1 MQDYIKM
8 SYESEKLAAT
18 LKAAREKKGLSQRAL
33 SARAGVPQSHI
44 SKIESGAVNLTVSS
58 LTAIANALD
67 LELAL
72 VPRKAAPAVRT
83 ITRSVND
90 VPKATPEARKEIAR
104 LAKQLEHIQSLK
116 IDSPAFEN
124 LQRQFREMRQFE
136 NLIRNT
142 DTLRSIREALKA
154 VEGAGGVAAL
164 QDVSKQMNS
173 LRNMLAHGVADEE
186 RTRLPRPAY
195 RLDGDND
202 E

>member
-1 MQDYIKM
+1 MI
-8 SYESEKLAAT
+8 YESEKLAAT
-18 LKAAREKKGLSQRAL
+18 LKAAREKKGLSQRKL
-33 SARAGVPQSHI
+33 SALAGVPQSHI

-72 VPRKAAPAVRT
+72 VPRKAASAVRA
-83 ITRSVND
+83 ITRSVSD
-90 VPKATPEARKEIAR
+90 APKTTPETRKELAR

-116 IDSPAFEN
+116 IDNPAFEN
-124 LQRQFREMRQFE
+124 LQRQFRELRQFG
-136 NLIRNT
+136 NMIRST

-154 VEGAGGVAAL
+154 VEGAGGIAELRDA
-164 QDVSKQMNS
+164 SRQMNS
-173 LRNMLAHGVADEE
+173 FRNTLARGIARED
-186 RTRLPRPAY
+186 RARLPRPAY

>member
-1 MQDYIKM
+1 M
-8 SYESEKLAAT
+8 SYESEKLAAI
-18 LKAAREKKGLSQRAL
+18 LKAARENKGLSQRSL
-33 SARAGVPQSHI
+33 SAHSGVPQSHI

-83 ITRSVND
+83 ITRSVSNAPT
-90 VPKATPEARKEIAR
+90 VSPETRKEIAR
-104 LAKQLEHIQSLK
+104 LAKQLEHIQSLN
-116 IDSPAFEN
+116 IDSSAFEK
-124 LQRQFREMRQFE
+124 LQGQFREMRQFG

-154 VEGAGGVAAL
+154 VESVGGVATM
-164 QDVSKQMNS
+164 QDASRQMNNF
-173 LRNMLAHGVADEE
+173 RNTLAHSMANED
-186 RTRLPRPAY
+186 RPRLPRPAY
-195 RLDGDND
+195 RLDGDDN

>member
-1 MQDYIKM
+1 M
-8 SYESEKLAAT
+8 SYETEKLAAT

-33 SARAGVPQSHI
+33 SASAGVPQSHI

-83 ITRSVND
+83 IARSVNAA
-90 VPKATPEARKEIAR
+90 PKATPEARKEVARIAKE
-104 LAKQLEHIQSLK
+104 LEYLKTLQLDTS
-116 IDSPAFEN
+116 AFEK
-124 LQRQFREMRQFE
+124 LQRQFRDLRQFE

-142 DTLRSIREALKA
+142 DALRSIREALKTID
-154 VEGAGGVAAL
+154 EAGGTAAL
-164 QDVSKQMNS
+164 LEASNQMNS
-173 LRNMLAHGVADEE
+173 FRNALAHGIANED
-186 RTRLPRPAY
+186 RARLPRPAY

>member
-1 MQDYIKM
+1 MT

-33 SARAGVPQSHI
+33 SSRAGVPQSHI

-90 VPKATPEARKEIAR
+90 VPKATPETRKEIAR
-104 LAKQLEHIQSLK
+104 LAKQVDHLRSLE
-116 IDSPAFEN
+116 IDTPAVET
-124 LQRQFREMRQFE
+124 LQRHFRELRQFE

-142 DTLRSIREALKA
+142 DALRSIRETLKA
-154 VEGAGGVAAL
+154 VDDAGGVSAL
-164 QDVSKQMNS
+164 REATNQMS
-173 LRNMLAHGVADEE
+173 SFRNALAHGLTEE
-186 RTRLPRPAY
+186 NRTRLPRPAY
-195 RLDGDND
+195 RLDGGDD

>member
-1 MQDYIKM
+1 M

-18 LKAAREKKGLSQRAL
+18 LKAARENKGLSQRAL
-33 SARAGVPQSHI
+33 GARAGVPQSHI

-83 ITRSVND
+83 ITRSVSD
-90 VPKATPEARKEIAR
+90 APKVTPEVHKEIAR

-116 IDSPAFEN
+116 IDSPAVEN
-124 LQRQFREMRQFE
+124 LQRQFREIRQFG

-142 DTLRSIREALKA
+142 DTLRSIHEALK
-154 VEGAGGVAAL
+154 VVDGAGGVAAL
-164 QDVSKQMNS
+164 QEAERHMNS
-173 LRNMLAHGVADEE
+173 LRNTLAQGMAHEDHA
-186 RTRLPRPAY
+186 RAPRPAY
-195 RLDGDND
+195 RLDGDSD

>member
-1 MQDYIKM
+1 M

-18 LKAAREKKGLSQRAL
+18 LKAARERKGLSQRAL

-72 VPRKAAPAVRT
+72 VPRKAASAVRT

-90 VPKATPEARKEIAR
+90 VPKATPEARREIAR
-104 LAKQLEHIQSLK
+104 LAKQLDHIRSLK
-116 IDSPAFEN
+116 IDSPVFEN
-124 LQRQFREMRQFE
+124 LQRQFREMQQFE

-142 DTLRSIREALKA
+142 DSLRSIREALNA
-154 VEGAGGVAAL
+154 VENADGVVAL
-164 QDVSKQMNS
+164 QEASKRMNS
-173 LRNMLAHGVADEE
+173 FRNALAHGMVDEK

-195 RLDGDND
+195 RLDGDSN

>member
-1 MQDYIKM
+1 M

-116 IDSPAFEN
+116 IDSPVFEN

-142 DTLRSIREALKA
+142 DTLRGVREALKA
-154 VEGAGGVAAL
+154 VEDADGVAAL
-164 QDVSKQMNS
+164 QEASQKMNS

-195 RLDGDND
+195 RLDADND

>member
-1 MQDYIKM
+1 M
-8 SYESEKLAAT
+8 SYESEKLAVT
-18 LKAAREKKGLSQRAL
+18 LKTAREDKGLSQRAL

-44 SKIESGAVNLTVSS
+44 SKIEGGAVNLTVSS
-58 LTAIANALD
+58 LTALANALD

-83 ITRSVND
+83 ITRIISD
-90 VPKATPEARKEIAR
+90 APKATQETRREIAR
-104 LAKQLEHIQSLK
+104 LAKQLEYIQSLK

-164 QDVSKQMNS
+164 QNASRQMKNF
-173 LRNMLAHGVADEE
+173 RNALAHGMANEDRV
-186 RTRLPRPAY
+186 RLPRPAY

>member
-1 MQDYIKM
+1 MG
-8 SYESEKLAAT
+8 YEGEKLVAT

-44 SKIESGAVNLTVSS
+44 SKIENGTVNLTVSS

-72 VPRKAAPAVRT
+72 VPRKAVPAIRT
-83 ITRSVND
+83 ISRRVNNT
-90 VPKATPEARKEIAR
+90 PKATPEVRKEIER
-104 LAKQLEHIQSLK
+104 LAKKLEHIQSLK
-116 IDSPAFEN
+116 IDSPVFES

-142 DTLRSIREALKA
+142 DTLRSICRTLKS
-154 VEGAGGVAAL
+154 VEGAGDVAAL
-164 QDVSKQMNS
+164 QDAIRQMNS
-173 LRNMLAHGVADEE
+173 IRNTLAHGMVDED
-186 RTRLPRPAY
+186 RARLPRPAY
-195 RLDGDND
+195 RLEGDNY

>member
-1 MQDYIKM
+1 M

-18 LKAAREKKGLSQRAL
+18 LKAARENKGLSQRAL
-33 SARAGVPQSHI
+33 GARAGVPQSHI

-83 ITRSVND
+83 ITRSVSD
-90 VPKATPEARKEIAR
+90 APKVTPEVHKEIAR
-104 LAKQLEHIQSLK
+104 LAKQIEHIQSLK
-116 IDSPAFEN
+116 IDSPAVEN
-124 LQRQFREMRQFE
+124 LQRQFREIRQFG

-142 DTLRSIREALKA
+142 DTLRSIHEALKA
-154 VEGAGGVAAL
+154 VDGVAAL
-164 QDVSKQMNS
+164 QEAERHMNS
-173 LRNMLAHGVADEE
+173 LRNTLAQGMAHEDHA
-186 RTRLPRPAY
+186 RAPRPAY
-195 RLDGDND
+195 RLDGDSD

>member
-1 MQDYIKM
+1 M
-8 SYESEKLAAT
+8 SYESEKLVAT

-58 LTAIANALD
+58 LTAIANALE

-90 VPKATPEARKEIAR
+90 VPTATPEARKEIIR
-104 LAKQLEHIQSLK
+104 LKKQLEHIQSLK
-116 IDSPAFEN
+116 IDNPALEN
-124 LQRQFREMRQFE
+124 LQRQFREILQFE

-142 DTLRSIREALKA
+142 DTLRSIRDALKA
-154 VEGAGGVAAL
+154 VEDATGVAAL
-164 QDVSKQMNS
+164 QDAARQMS
-173 LRNMLAHGVADEE
+173 SFRNALAHGIADEE
-186 RTRLPRPAY
+186 QRRLPRPAY

>member
-1 MQDYIKM
+1 MG
-8 SYESEKLAAT
+8 YEGEKLVAT

-72 VPRKAAPAVRT
+72 VPRKAAPAIRT
-83 ITRSVND
+83 ISRRANNA
-90 VPKATPEARKEIAR
+90 PKATPEVRKEIER
-104 LAKQLEHIQSLK
+104 LAKKLEHIQSLK
-116 IDSPAFEN
+116 IDSPVFDN

-136 NLIRNT
+136 NLIRNP
-142 DTLRSIREALKA
+142 DTLRSICETLKS
-154 VEGAGGVAAL
+154 VEGVGDVAAL
-164 QDVSKQMNS
+164 QYASRQMNS
-173 LRNMLAHGVADEE
+173 IRNTLAHGMVDED
-186 RTRLPRPAY
+186 RARLPRPAY
-195 RLDGDND
+195 RLDGDNN

>member
-1 MQDYIKM
+1 MN
-8 SYESEKLAAT
+8 YESEKLAAT
-18 LKAAREKKGLSQRAL
+18 LKAARENKGLSQRAL
-33 SARAGVPQSHI
+33 GARAGVPQSHI

-83 ITRSVND
+83 ITRSVSD
-90 VPKATPEARKEIAR
+90 APKVTPEVHKEIAR

-116 IDSPAFEN
+116 IDSPAVEN
-124 LQRQFREMRQFE
+124 LQRQFREIRQFG

-142 DTLRSIREALKA
+142 DTLRSIHEALKA
-154 VEGAGGVAAL
+154 VAGAGGVAAL
-164 QDVSKQMNS
+164 QEAKRHMNS
-173 LRNMLAHGVADEE
+173 LRNTLAQGMAHEDHA
-186 RTRLPRPAY
+186 RAPRPAY
-195 RLDGDND
+195 RLDGDSD

>member
-1 MQDYIKM
+1 M

-18 LKAAREKKGLSQRAL
+18 LKAARENKGLSQRAL
-33 SARAGVPQSHI
+33 GARAGVPQSHI

-72 VPRKAAPAVRT
+72 VPRKAAPAVRM
-83 ITRSVND
+83 ITRSVSD
-90 VPKATPEARKEIAR
+90 APKVTPEVHKEIAR

-116 IDSPAFEN
+116 IDSPAVEN
-124 LQRQFREMRQFE
+124 LQRQFREIRQFG

-142 DTLRSIREALKA
+142 DTLRSIHEALKA
-154 VEGAGGVAAL
+154 VAGAGGVAAL
-164 QDVSKQMNS
+164 QEAEKHMNS
-173 LRNMLAHGVADEE
+173 LRNTLAQGMAHEDHA
-186 RTRLPRPAY
+186 RAPRPAY
-195 RLDGDND
+195 RLDGDSD